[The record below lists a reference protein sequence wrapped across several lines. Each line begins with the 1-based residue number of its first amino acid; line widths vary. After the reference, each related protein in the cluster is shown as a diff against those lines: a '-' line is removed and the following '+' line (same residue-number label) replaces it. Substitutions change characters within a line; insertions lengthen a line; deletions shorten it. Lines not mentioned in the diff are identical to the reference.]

1 MKQDRNKRI
10 RILSQKIYK
19 LEQEISQGKN
29 VKTNQEKIENI
40 MSTLSFAEVIELDNY
55 IHKKLL
61 TK

>member
-19 LEQEISQGKN
+19 LEREISEGKN